1 MLIVTRNILLIFKI
15 YTELNK
21 MNVVRKLHERIGGGW
36 GEVIYHFSLFQRAN
50 TTADDPDDPH
60 PDQLKVAVIEA
71 AIKSGVDLSN
81 FEDELNGILKLSE
94 NKPGLLGNT
103 INKITN
109 LLSKETQV
117 TDMFNDEKPRPISE
131 QEFDEILS
139 DTDLAI
145 EYKAMKEDKCGIPTL
160 HFNNA
165 ITTLNS
171 HQTTLSEIQYSDDDI
186 RQFTDGINKTREQ
199 IKIAEDILRSIRSTI
214 SDKEEYLLYDEED
227 GVVDTFYT
235 SGNRRIESG
244 CPSTYFVSDDN
255 NKKFEK
261 KLKKIGKLP

>member
-1 MLIVTRNILLIFKI
+1 
-15 YTELNK
+15 
-21 MNVVRKLHERIGGGW
+21 MNVEENARRLHERTGGGW
-36 GEVIYHFSLFQRAN
+36 GEFVYNLSLFQRTN
-50 TTADDPDDPH
+50 TIADDPDDPY
-60 PDQLKVAVIEA
+60 PVELKVAVIEA
-71 AIKSGVDLSN
+71 AIKSGVDINN
-81 FEDELNGILKLSE
+81 FEEELKGILKLSE
-94 NKPGLLGNT
+94 NKPGLWGNT
-103 INKITN
+103 INRITN

-227 GVVDTFYT
+227 GHVNPFPM